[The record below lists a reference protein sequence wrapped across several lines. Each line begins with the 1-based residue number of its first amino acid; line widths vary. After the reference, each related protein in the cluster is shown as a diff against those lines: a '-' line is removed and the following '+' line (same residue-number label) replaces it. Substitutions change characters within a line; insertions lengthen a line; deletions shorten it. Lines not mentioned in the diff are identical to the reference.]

1 MYNRTSGVQAS
12 LPGEVEPSISE
23 WQIPNQGEA
32 SIQKKL
38 DLRKG
43 VVDFFFKV
51 FTSLLPC

>member
-12 LPGEVEPSISE
+12 LPAEVGVANTEPRRTKHT
-23 WQIPNQGEA
+23 
-32 SIQKKL
+32 KKL